1 MPTLTLCM
9 IVKNES
15 HVILRCLES
24 VYKYIN
30 HWVICDTGSTD
41 GTQEI
46 IKKFFAEKGIPGEL
60 HQREWVNFGHNRS
73 EALALC
79 DGKADYA
86 WVIDADDNLDG
97 EMILPNTLDVDGYSL
112 LITRG
117 NFEWWRHQIFRT
129 GQGWKYVGVLHE
141 YAMTDK
147 PNARHE
153 RLFGKYKI
161 QARTEG
167 ARNVGI
173 SPVEKYSRDAE
184 ILEKALETEPTNT
197 RYWFYLAQ
205 SYFDSQ
211 QWQKAY
217 DAYRKRA
224 ELGGWEE
231 ECYYSLFRMAIITV
245 IMEKPWVEI
254 QQHFLNAWAYRPI
267 RAEPLFELS
276 RLYRAAGNPRLAY
289 LYASHATKIPFPQTD
304 ILFLVPELYEWQ
316 VWDELA
322 ATAYYTYRF
331 DEGYEA
337 CKRVVMNPR
346 VPESERKRV
355 MQNMIQYEER
365 LREIGEL
372 RQKFEAEQKKN
383 QPQVSTIPKISGSFA
398 TQNNKKK
405 FKVRK

>member
-1 MPTLTLCM
+1 
-9 IVKNES
+9 
-15 HVILRCLES
+15 
-24 VYKYIN
+24 
-30 HWVICDTGSTD
+30 
-41 GTQEI
+41 
-46 IKKFFAEKGIPGEL
+46 
-60 HQREWVNFGHNRS
+60 VNFGHNRS

-86 WVIDADDNLDG
+86 WMIDADDNLDG

-153 RLFGKYKI
+153 RLIGKYKI

-184 ILEKALETEPTNT
+184 VLEKALETEPTNT

-217 DAYRKRA
+217 DAYKKRA

-245 IMEKPWVEI
+245 ITEKPWIEI

-304 ILFLVPELYEWQ
+304 ILFLIPELYDWQ
-316 VWDELA
+316 VWDELS

-355 MQNMIQYEER
+355 MQNMIQYEDR
-365 LREIGEL
+365 LREINEM
-372 RQKFEAEQKKN
+372 RQKWEAEQKKN
-383 QPQVSTIPKISGSFA
+383 QPEVPTTPKISGSFA